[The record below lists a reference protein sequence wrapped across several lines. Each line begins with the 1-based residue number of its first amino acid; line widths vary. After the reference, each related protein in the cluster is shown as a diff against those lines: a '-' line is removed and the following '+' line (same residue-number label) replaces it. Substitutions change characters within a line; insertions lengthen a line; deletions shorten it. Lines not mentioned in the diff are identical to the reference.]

1 MVCLLRKPV
10 EPNEA
15 RLAALSLDHGTKL
28 GRLGPSQEVNNV
40 NRLSEWDDVLGFTSF
55 TASAKFGTLV
65 SLVTGSSV
73 PG

>member
-1 MVCLLRKPV
+1 MRPALLPYHRTT
-10 EPNEA
+10 
-15 RLAALSLDHGTKL
+15 GL

>member
-1 MVCLLRKPV
+1 MVRLLRKRVSP
-10 EPNEA
+10 
-15 RLAALSLDHGTKL
+15 ALLPYHLTTGL
-28 GRLGPSQEVNNV
+28 RPSQ
-40 NRLSEWDDVLGFTSF
+40 DVTVTGCLEGMMIEAFTSF